1 MKIYLDLCVFNRPF
15 DYQGQPRISIETQAF
30 IVILEQIEKGIYDLI
45 ISDIL
50 IYENNKNPDFDRRR
64 KISSYF
70 KLAKEFIKINE
81 NDCGRAK
88 FLKELGFDDIDALHI
103 VLAEKSNVNYFITC
117 DDKIV
122 KIYKKN
128 KKTIKVKIIRLLEF
142 VNQEVK

>member
-1 MKIYLDLCVFNRPF
+1 MKIYLDLCVYNRPF

-30 IVILEQIEKGIYDLI
+30 IAILEQIEKGIYHLI

-50 IYENNKNPDFDRRR
+50 IYENNKNPDFERKRR
-64 KISSYF
+64 ISSYF
-70 KLAKEFIKINE
+70 KLANEFIKIDE
-81 NDCGRAK
+81 NDCISAK

-103 VLAEKSNVNYFITC
+103 VLAEKSKVDYFITC

-128 KKTIKVKIIRLLEF
+128 KKEINVKIISLLEF

>member
-1 MKIYLDLCVFNRPF
+1 MKIYLDLCVYNRPF
-15 DYQGQPRISIETQAF
+15 DYQGQLRISIETQAF
-30 IVILEQIEKGIYDLI
+30 IAILEQIEKGIYELI

-50 IYENNKNPDFDRRR
+50 IYENNKNPDFERKRR
-64 KISSYF
+64 ISSYF
-70 KLAKEFIKINE
+70 KLAKKFIKIDE
-81 NDCGRAK
+81 NDCKRAK

-103 VLAEKSNVNYFITC
+103 VLAEKGNVDYFITC

-128 KKTIKVKIIRLLEF
+128 KEKIKVKIINLLEF